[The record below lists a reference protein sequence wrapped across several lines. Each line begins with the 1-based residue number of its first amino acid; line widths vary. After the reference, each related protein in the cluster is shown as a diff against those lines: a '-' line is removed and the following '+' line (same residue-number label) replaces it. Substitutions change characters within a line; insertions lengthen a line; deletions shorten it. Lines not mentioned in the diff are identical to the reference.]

1 MSYVKQ
7 IEIEKK
13 YMKTGGKFFY
23 IMIGKSVH
31 FTEPTEQKRIQISVF
46 QFFFVP
52 EIGKKLREIE

>member
-1 MSYVKQ
+1 
-7 IEIEKK
+7 
-13 YMKTGGKFFY
+13 
-23 IMIGKSVH
+23 MIGKSVH